1 MGVLY
6 RSLAGLGSL
15 SLLGM
20 LFEAC
25 LMVLAILSPCPPL
38 VGTSAGVVLVVVV

>member
-20 LFEAC
+20 LFGAC